1 MTLNFWRMCTANL
14 LLFISVYMLFPLLP
28 FVMGEQLGVSVGQAG
43 SMFLVFVVAMF
54 AVGPFHAYL
63 VDEYK
68 RKHVLLYSALIML
81 AAVLGYAFVDG
92 YTKFLLL
99 AAVQLRSFGYAWKG
113 IRCCIGK
120 EQNLSFHLI
129 ATAVVVIAGF
139 VLGITHMEWMIIIL
153 CIGVVIAAELFNT
166 AIEKLVDLVSPQ
178 QHPVAGQVKDI
189 AAGAVLVCAATAAII
204 GLIVFIPYLTCFF
217 L

>member
-1 MTLNFWRMCTANL
+1 MQYDFKK
-14 LLFISVYMLFPLLP
+14 
-28 FVMGEQLGVSVGQAG
+28 QL
-43 SMFLVFVVAMF
+43 
-54 AVGPFHAYL
+54 H
-63 VDEYK
+63 
-68 RKHVLLYSALIML
+68 
-81 AAVLGYAFVDG
+81 
-92 YTKFLLL
+92 
-99 AAVQLRSFGYAWKG
+99 SFGYAWKG
-113 IRCCIGK
+113 IRCCVGK

-129 ATAVVVIAGF
+129 ATVLTVIAGF
-139 VLGITHMEWMIIIL
+139 LLDIARTDWMIVIL

-204 GLIVFIPYLTCFF
+204 GLIVFIPYLTRFF

>member
-1 MTLNFWRMCTANL
+1 MKYDF
-14 LLFISVYMLFPLLP
+14 
-28 FVMGEQLGVSVGQAG
+28 
-43 SMFLVFVVAMF
+43 
-54 AVGPFHAYL
+54 
-63 VDEYK
+63 K
-68 RKHVLLYSALIML
+68 K
-81 AAVLGYAFVDG
+81 
-92 YTKFLLL
+92 
-99 AAVQLRSFGYAWKG
+99 QLRSFGYAWKG

-139 VLGITHMEWMIIIL
+139 VLGITRM
-153 CIGVVIAAELFNT
+153 
-166 AIEKLVDLVSPQ
+166 EKLVDLVSPQ

-204 GLIVFIPYLTCFF
+204 GLIVFIPYLTRFF